1 LVGKGKTKL
10 MFILFNDIKN
20 LGRYGGVPPPHPL
33 HTGMYI
39 PSNIKGLAGRLNTH
53 DTQGKIPRF

>member
-1 LVGKGKTKL
+1 

-39 PSNIKGLAGRLNTH
+39 PSNIKGLAGRLNTR